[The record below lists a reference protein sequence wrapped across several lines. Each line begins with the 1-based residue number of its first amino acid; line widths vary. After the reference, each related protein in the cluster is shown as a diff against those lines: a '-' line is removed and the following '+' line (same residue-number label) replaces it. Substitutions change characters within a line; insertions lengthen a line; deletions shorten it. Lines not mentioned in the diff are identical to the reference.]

1 MKIENLK
8 IREVQDKGSLKA
20 YIQATI
26 NELSINDIKLMDGQN
41 GMFISMPSRKYQD
54 QNGNDKYSDIV
65 FLTKEQKGELLQ
77 AVLHQMNG
85 QAPDT
90 RSNSEILASAYT
102 STIPDDAFADFGET
116 VELSED
122 DIAF

>member
-8 IREVQDKGSLKA
+8 IREVQDKGNLKA

-26 NELSINDIKLMDGQN
+26 NELSISDMKLMDGQN

-77 AVLHQMNG
+77 AVLHQTNR
-85 QAPDT
+85 QVVEPKQ
-90 RSNSEILASAYT
+90 SSA
-102 STIPDDAFADFGET
+102 IPDSAFAEFGDV

>member
-8 IREVQDKGSLKA
+8 IREVQNQGNFKA
-20 YIQATI
+20 GISATI
-26 NELSINDIKLMDGQN
+26 NELSISDIKLMDGQN

-77 AVLHQMNG
+77 AVLHQTNG
-85 QAPDT
+85 QAL
-90 RSNSEILASAYT
+90 REESNSSIMAR
-102 STIPDDAFADFGET
+102 AFDEDTPFRDFGET
-116 VELSED
+116 IELSEE
-122 DIAF
+122 DIEF